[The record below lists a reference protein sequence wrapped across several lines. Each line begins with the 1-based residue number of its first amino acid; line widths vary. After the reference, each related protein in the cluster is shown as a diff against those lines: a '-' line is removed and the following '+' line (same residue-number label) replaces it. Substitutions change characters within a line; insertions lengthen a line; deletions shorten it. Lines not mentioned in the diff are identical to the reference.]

1 MKQQG
6 QVTGIRMMTD
16 APSQQI
22 PQIWW
27 LKKVMEKNTGS
38 ATPGILSKF
47 PTLEPEALLTH
58 RSTDG
63 GGVWKEALQCIG
75 PDTPIAFHSTMVN

>member
-1 MKQQG
+1 
-6 QVTGIRMMTD
+6 
-16 APSQQI
+16 
-22 PQIWW
+22 
-27 LKKVMEKNTGS
+27 MEKIIDS

-47 PTLEPEALLTH
+47 PTAPEALLTH

-75 PDTPIAFHSTMVN
+75 PHTPIACHSTIVNWNDADYLPPKKDRISYPTT